1 MEIHLNRPVALL
13 ATDVDGTLVQSDKTI
28 SPASIAA
35 IEEAMNQGL
44 KVAIASGRA
53 YNEMFEIFEKVPA
66 VRYFICTNGAL
77 VMDRETDTCLYR
89 ESFDKAF
96 AISLVKELLAYGVY
110 VEAYMGHYVWGRALT
125 EEQKKYFFNDH
136 VRPLI
141 LASRT
146 FVPDLL
152 ERMEASER
160 GPEKIQIFFGDPS
173 METRILEDFKNREGF
188 DVLQSSEGNLEFVML
203 HNTKGTAVAALAQQW
218 HLEPDQVMTI
228 GDSHNDISM
237 LSYAGV
243 SVAMGN
249 ADDVVHQ
256 VARYETTSNDQEGFA
271 RAVNA
276 VLEEN
281 RRLQGILNDKI
292 Y

>member
-1 MEIHLNRPVALL
+1 MGIQLNRPVAFI

-35 IEEAMNQGL
+35 LRRAMDMGV

-53 YNEMFEIFEKVPA
+53 YNEMFEIFEKLPEM
-66 VRYFICTNGAL
+66 RYFICTNGAL
-77 VMDRETDTCLYR
+77 VMDRARDICLYR
-89 ESFDKAF
+89 ESFDKSLAL
-96 AISLVKELLAYGVY
+96 SLVKKLMAYGVY
-110 VEAYMGHYVWGRALT
+110 VEAYMGHHIWGMAMP
-125 EEQKKYFFNDH
+125 EEQLPYFFNDH

-152 ERMEASER
+152 ERMVEADR
-160 GPEKIQIFFGDPS
+160 GPEKIQIFFGDPA
-173 METRILEDFKNREGF
+173 MEQRILKDFEIREGF

-203 HNTKGTAVAALAQQW
+203 HNTKGTAVEALAKQW
-218 HLEPDQVMTI
+218 RLEPDQVMTI

-237 LSYAGV
+237 LSYADI

-249 ADDVVHQ
+249 ADEIVHQ
-256 VARYETTSNDQEGFA
+256 IAHYGTDSNDRDGLA
-271 RAVNA
+271 KAVEA
-276 VLEEN
+276 VLDEN
-281 RRLQGILNDKI
+281 LRLQESHNDKI